1 MYEKQMFEE
10 SKINRVKHDTQMY
23 WLSESIP
30 NKESLENES
39 LERKNLFK
47 SPFRIEF
54 KSEIFH

>member
-30 NKESLENES
+30 NKESLE
-39 LERKNLFK
+39 KNPLK
-47 SPFRIEF
+47 MNPL
-54 KSEIFH
+54 KN